1 MDSDND
7 PEFWT
12 MPPPNLHMTAM
23 EITHSKTAD
32 EIQALVDTLLPNLD
46 PIIDYPFHH
55 RARLIKPMVSFDNAA
70 LALSFVPAAGEAL
83 HSGRTAK
90 DDGFTYHHL
99 RRDLHALCR
108 DHGVTVA
115 SRYIVPSAHL
125 TISRFKSPNV
135 FAKGDAMD
143 SSVALD
149 QNLRQHLIE
158 EIQLINMELE
168 QEFWPKAGQPIRP
181 GGEWLVGEE
190 VGLDFHKGTLWYGG
204 GDEVKKGRSFER

>member
-1 MDSDND
+1 
-7 PEFWT
+7 
-12 MPPPNLHMTAM
+12 MTAM
-23 EITHSKTAD
+23 EVTHSKTAE
-32 EIQALVDTLLPNLD
+32 EIQALVNTLFPNVD

-83 HSGRTAK
+83 HSGRTAR
-90 DDGFTYHHL
+90 DDDFTYHHL

-125 TISRFKSPNV
+125 TIARFNSPNV
-135 FAKGDAMD
+135 FTKGDAMD
-143 SSVALD
+143 GGVALD
-149 QNLRQHLIE
+149 QNLRQKWIE
-158 EIQLINMELE
+158 EIQNINTWLE
-168 QEFWPKAGQPIRP
+168 EEYWPKDGQPIRP